1 MAETKPL
8 SGGFVS
14 LERVPMKRLFN
25 NRPVIAALVVPGL
38 LIMVFAMI
46 IPIGFSVYYS
56 LTNWS
61 GIGDFQWVG
70 FANYVEILTADPTFW
85 RSLANVGIL
94 ILVTVFLQNTAAFA
108 LAALLARL
116 TPRWSRFFRTIYFI
130 PAVLSVVVI
139 TALWGNIMN
148 PTFGI
153 LNKFLSLFT
162 TDPVTTSWLGK
173 PATALGS
180 VVWIIVWQGFGWA
193 LLFFYSAL
201 MTLPVELEEAAKI
214 DGAGR
219 WMTYTRVILPYLF
232 PVISAIIVI
241 DVISSLKQM
250 EIIFLSTGGGP
261 GDLTQFTAVYLY
273 QKAFVA
279 SQYGY
284 GNGLSILFVV
294 VAVGLTL
301 LVQRIFRTEGEL
313 A

>member
-1 MAETKPL
+1 
-8 SGGFVS
+8 
-14 LERVPMKRLFN
+14 MKRLFN
-25 NRPVIAALVVPGL
+25 NKPVIAALVLPGIL
-38 LIMVFAMI
+38 VMVFAMI

-61 GIGDFQWVG
+61 GIGDFKWVG
-70 FANYVEILTADPTFW
+70 FDNYTEILSSDSTFW
-85 RSLANVGIL
+85 RSLTNVAIL
-94 ILVTVFLQNTAAFA
+94 IVVTILIQNPVAFA
-108 LAALLARL
+108 LAALLARIK
-116 TPRWSRFFRTIYFI
+116 PRWSRFFRTIYFV

-148 PTFGI
+148 PSFGI

-162 TDPVTTSWLGK
+162 SDPVTTSWLGK

-180 VVWIIVWQGFGWA
+180 VIWIITWQGFGWA
-193 LLFFYSAL
+193 LLFFYSGL
-201 MTLPVELEEAAKI
+201 MTVPIEMEEAAKI
-214 DGAGR
+214 DGAGW

-232 PVISAIIVI
+232 PIISAVVVI

-284 GNGLSILFVV
+284 GNGLSILFVI

-301 LVQRIFRTEGEL
+301 IVQRIFRTEGEV

>member
-1 MAETKPL
+1 
-8 SGGFVS
+8 
-14 LERVPMKRLFN
+14 MKRLFN
-25 NRPVIAALVVPGL
+25 NKPVIAALVLPGIL
-38 LIMVFAMI
+38 VMVFAMI

-56 LTNWS
+56 LTNWA
-61 GIGDFQWVG
+61 GIGAFKWVG
-70 FANYVEILTADPTFW
+70 FDNYVEILTSDSTFW
-85 RSLANVGIL
+85 RSLTNVAIL
-94 ILVTVFLQNTAAFA
+94 IVVTVFLQNPVAFA
-108 LAALLARL
+108 LAALLARIK
-116 TPRWSRFFRTIYFI
+116 PRWSRFFRTIYFI

-139 TALWGNIMN
+139 TALWTNIMN
-148 PTFGI
+148 PSFGI
-153 LNKFLSLFT
+153 LNKFLSLFS

-180 VVWIIVWQGFGWA
+180 VIWIIVWQGFGWA
-193 LLFFYSAL
+193 LLFFYSGL
-201 MTLPVELEEAAKI
+201 MTVPAELEEAAKI
-214 DGAGR
+214 DGAGW

-232 PVISAIIVI
+232 PIISAVVVI

-284 GNGLSILFVV
+284 GNGLSILFVI

-301 LVQRIFRTEGEL
+301 VVQRLFRTEGEV

>member
-1 MAETKPL
+1 
-8 SGGFVS
+8 
-14 LERVPMKRLFN
+14 MKRLFN
-25 NRPVIAALVVPGL
+25 NRPVIAALVLPGIA
-38 LIMVFAMI
+38 IMVFAMI

-56 LTNWS
+56 LTDWS
-61 GIGDFQWVG
+61 GIGPFKWVG
-70 FANYVEILTADPTFW
+70 LDNYTEILTSDSTFW
-85 RSLANVGIL
+85 RSLSNVGVL
-94 ILVTVFLQNTAAFA
+94 ILVTVFVQNPVAFA
-108 LAALLARL
+108 LAALLSRIK
-116 TPRWSRFFRTIYFI
+116 PRWSRFFRTIYFI

-139 TALWGNIMN
+139 AALWVNIMN

-153 LNKFLSLFT
+153 LNKSLSLFSSA
-162 TDPVTTSWLGK
+162 PVTTSWLGK

-180 VVWIIVWQGFGWA
+180 EIWIIVWQGFGWA
-193 LLFFYSAL
+193 LLFFYSGL

-214 DGAGR
+214 DGAGW

-232 PVISAIIVI
+232 PIISAVIVI

-250 EIIFLSTGGGP
+250 EIIFLTTGGGP

-279 SQYGY
+279 GQYGY

-301 LVQRIFRTEGEL
+301 VVQRIFRTEGEVK
-313 A
+313 

>member
-1 MAETKPL
+1 
-8 SGGFVS
+8 
-14 LERVPMKRLFN
+14 MKRLFN
-25 NRPVIAALVVPGL
+25 NRPVIAALVLPGIL
-38 LIMVFAMI
+38 VMVFAMI

-56 LTNWS
+56 LTDWT
-61 GIGDFQWVG
+61 GIGEFRWVG
-70 FANYVEILTADPTFW
+70 FDNYVEILTADSTFW
-85 RSLANVGIL
+85 RSLSNVGVL
-94 ILVTVFLQNTAAFA
+94 IAVTIFLQNPLAFA

-116 TPRWSRFFRTIYFI
+116 KPRWSRFFRTLYFV

-139 TALWGNIMN
+139 TALWVNIMN
-148 PTFGI
+148 PSFGI
-153 LNKFLSLFT
+153 LNKFLSLFSA
-162 TDPVTTSWLGK
+162 DPVTTSWLGK

-193 LLFFYSAL
+193 LLFFYSGL
-201 MTLPVELEEAAKI
+201 MTVPAELEEAAKI
-214 DGAGR
+214 DGAN
-219 WMTYTRVILPYLF
+219 WWTTYTKVILPYLF
-232 PVISAIIVI
+232 PVISAVIVI

-284 GNGLSILFVV
+284 GNGLSILFVF

-301 LVQRIFRTEGEL
+301 IVQRIFRSEGEVK
-313 A
+313 